1 MQLNSRPKLAQ
12 AAGRSVALKMKVR
25 GVRGAESVLVDEA
38 DRAAEVLAKE
48 EQPLPVENEDAVPE
62 DEVPEDEMY
71 WVDICDIF
79 FPLCMYSNVGC
90 GSKSGMRDGAFVT

>member
-12 AAGRSVALKMKVR
+12 AAGRSVVLKTKARV
-25 GVRGAESVLVDEA
+25 VRGAESVLVDEA

-62 DEVPEDEMY
+62 DEVPENEMY

-79 FPLCMYSNVGC
+79 FPLCMSSNVGC
-90 GSKSGMRDGAFVT
+90 GSKSGMRNGAFVT